1 MNDAQAAAPSAQN
14 ELSRSLRPRHISM
27 ITIGG
32 VIGAGLFVGSSV
44 AIAAA
49 GPAIILSYV
58 LTGVLILLVMR
69 MLGEM
74 AVEMP
79 QVRSFTEFTRAA
91 LGNWAGFSIGWLYW
105 YFWVVVIP
113 VEAIAGATIIERWV
127 PLPSWQIG
135 TVLMMVMT
143 GVNLMSARAYGEFE
157 FWFSSIKVAAIVTFI
172 IVVGAYACGY
182 GSSSGPTFSN
192 LTAYGGFAP
201 RGAFAVL
208 AAVTTVI
215 WSMMGAEVVTIA
227 AAESPEPAR
236 AVARMTSTIISRI
249 LLFYVGSILVIVCA
263 VPWTEVVSGQSP
275 FTLALDH
282 VGFPYASTIMAAVI
296 LTAVLSCLNSA
307 FYVASRVLFVLASR
321 GDAPRWLVR
330 TNRRHVPAR
339 AVLLASVVGFAGVIA
354 AILSPSVVFAFLV
367 NASGAIIAVIYLAI
381 GVSQVRSRRAREA
394 AGAPAPALPM
404 WLFPW
409 LSYVAIAGMALVLI
423 AMALTPSHRAE
434 FWTSVISIAIAL
446 LAFVIFRRQAA
457 PAVPDDDAW
466 SKAAPRVTSV
476 PPTHEGASV
485 GKRGSAQP

>member
-1 MNDAQAAAPSAQN
+1 MNDITTAAAAADRS
-14 ELSRSLRPRHISM
+14 ELSRSLRPRHVSM

-32 VIGAGLFVGSSV
+32 IIGAGLFVGSSV

-49 GPAIILSYV
+49 GPAILVSYA
-58 LTGVLILLVMR
+58 LTGLLILLIMR

-79 QVRSFTEFTRAA
+79 QVRSFTEFTRVA
-91 LGNWAGFSIGWLYW
+91 LGNWAGFSVGWLYW
-105 YFWVVVIP
+105 YFWVIVIP
-113 VEAIAGATIIERWV
+113 VEAIAGAGIIQRWL
-127 PLPSWQIG
+127 PLPTWQLG
-135 TVLMMVMT
+135 AALMALMT

-172 IVVGAYACGY
+172 VVVGAYACGY
-182 GSSSGPTFSN
+182 GSSGGTTFSN
-192 LTAYGGFAP
+192 LAAYGGFAP

-208 AAVTTVI
+208 AAVTTAI

-249 LLFYVGSILVIVCA
+249 LIFYVGSIFVIVSA
-263 VPWTEVVSGQSP
+263 VPWNRVVSGQSP
-275 FTLALDH
+275 FTLALDQ
-282 VGFPYASTIMAAVI
+282 VRFPYASTVMAAVI

-307 FYVASRVLFVLASR
+307 FYVASRVLFVLASH

-330 TNRRHVPAR
+330 TNPRHVPAR
-339 AVLLASVVGFAGVIA
+339 AVLLASAVGFAGVIA

-381 GVSQVRSRRAREA
+381 AVSQVRSRRAREA
-394 AGAPAPALPM
+394 AGGPVPVLPM

-409 LSYVAIAGMALVLI
+409 LSYLAIAGMLLVLI

-434 FWTSVISIAIAL
+434 FWTSAISIALAL
-446 LAFVIFRRQAA
+446 VAFVVFRTGR
-457 PAVPDDDAW
+457 
-466 SKAAPRVTSV
+466 SKT
-476 PPTHEGASV
+476 
-485 GKRGSAQP
+485 